1 MMNSDEVIILSD
13 DDDYDEDKE
22 KDCIVVDVNNE
33 KKPESVSSLSI
44 QDEDLVVTFSRQ
56 ADVLPHARYDCPVV
70 PFTLTYSETE
80 APVAG
85 NKLFCEQCYC
95 YICDKLASLC
105 VVWCQSGLCH
115 CNSHKRS
122 DFWNNTRNV
131 VLLGELNKFNF
142 TLSEVDSHLRD
153 AGTMLQKFRTDL
165 YALFSHIIM
174 DRTGHQQYQ
183 PTSGHDEKKLLEFVS
198 RFLEQADGLNS
209 RATVVLYL
217 GVAKAFNRLF
227 YLLGPTR
234 QLPTYE
240 GVKEELLQKVMKT
253 VQRHIV
259 MGDFTP
265 QFIHKLQD
273 FYQKKVFL
281 PCEMKYLKNSP
292 CIRLWNDVLLVSV
305 LKGQN
310 VLGYRMDKGKK
321 DVLFEPIS
329 VVQLR
334 SERLQHQHRYR
345 ELCRYLRVVQS
356 NDSTLFQQLRDLVPF
371 FFCLLGNFSSA
382 IMNLFPP
389 ANAPASRFSPQL
401 FLVFLRIFQTA
412 TAPKLM
418 VTHMEQLC
426 SSSATWEPIEAE
438 PMKCVDLVKFALRA
452 QRFSTSVL
460 SDSQCWTSLLQIVNS
475 PALPAPSPQFLHDAQ
490 DVVKSLL
497 CEKVSNMPIP
507 RTFLEVYPDQ
517 ALLLL
522 VTGALGAQILDASLS
537 PALPVLSTFKG
548 NLWALQWLFES
559 LAESKERFE
568 SIRQQIT
575 LEAANTTESS
585 LAAGWIQSSQQQ
597 SPPEAT

>member
-1 MMNSDEVIILSD
+1 MNSDEVIILSD

-142 TLSEVDSHLRD
+142 TLSE
-153 AGTMLQKFRTDL
+153 
-165 YALFSHIIM
+165 
-174 DRTGHQQYQ
+174 
-183 PTSGHDEKKLLEFVS
+183 
-198 RFLEQADGLNS
+198 
-209 RATVVLYL
+209 
-217 GVAKAFNRLF
+217 
-227 YLLGPTR
+227 
-234 QLPTYE
+234 
-240 GVKEELLQKVMKT
+240 
-253 VQRHIV
+253 
-259 MGDFTP
+259 
-265 QFIHKLQD
+265 FIHKLQD

-292 CIRLWNDVLLVSV
+292 CVRLWNDVLLVSV

-426 SSSATWEPIEAE
+426 SSSATWEPIEAAE